1 MPHPAYAPVLASE
14 RAARL
19 ARQEAARRGV
29 ELVISEES
37 AARLVEQSEDAQLV
51 VVDDHLA
58 ATVAQRARMP
68 VLIAR

>member
-1 MPHPAYAPVLASE
+1 MPYPAHAPVLASE
-14 RAARL
+14 RATRL

-29 ELVISEES
+29 ELVISAES

-51 VVDDHLA
+51 VVDDQLG

-68 VLIAR
+68 VLVTR